1 MADTLHQI
9 IDRPGT
15 LEIGVGDEMRHVRV
29 RLVEGHIDVVAGTGP
44 ARLEVTAIDGPPLVV
59 HLEGG
64 ELTVSY
70 DDLSWSRLLDWVRRG
85 RRRVTA
91 SLSIPADCSVE
102 LGVVSASAVVA
113 GQRGVCSVRAVSGD
127 VTLDNLG
134 SSVEAQTVSGDLESR
149 SLRGALRFTT
159 VSGDLTVVDGVSS
172 SVRAKT
178 VSGDVALDLDLTNAG
193 YAEIDSVSGDVTVRV
208 PSTSGVQVDVVSTS
222 GALDSAFPGLHR
234 ESRPGRGRLEGAI
247 GDGASRLRVRTV
259 SGDVALLAGLPRASV
274 DTIEET
280 S

>member
-1 MADTLHQI
+1 MSDTVHQI

-15 LEIGVGDEMRHVRV
+15 LEIGGEAVVRRVRV
-29 RLVEGHIDVVAGTGP
+29 RLVDGHIDVVAGTGP
-44 ARLEVTAIDGPPLVV
+44 ARLEVTSLEGPPLVA

-64 ELTVSY
+64 DLTVSY
-70 DDLSWSRLLDWVRRG
+70 DDLSWSRLLDWVRHG

-91 SLSIPADCSVE
+91 SLSVPADCSVE

-113 GQRGVCSVRAVSGD
+113 GLRDVCSVRAVSGD

-134 SSVEAQTVSGDLESR
+134 SSVDAQTVSGDLESR
-149 SLRGALRFTT
+149 SLRGSLRFTT
-159 VSGDLTVVDGVSS
+159 VSGDLTVVDGVSD

-178 VSGDVALDLDLTNAG
+178 VSGDVALDLDLTGPG
-193 YAEIDSVSGDVTVRV
+193 YAEVDSVSGDVTVRV
-208 PSTSGVQVDVVSTS
+208 PATTGVQVDVVSTT
-222 GALDSAFPGLHR
+222 GALDSAFPGLRR
-234 ESRPGRGRLEGAI
+234 ESRPGRGRLEGTI
-247 GDGASRLRVRTV
+247 GDGAARLRVRTV

-274 DTIEET
+274 DTKET